1 VIKLSPKVAEYFFV
15 ETDRTPT
22 ATIAAT
28 ETMTQASVTSTTG
41 IVFFT
46 IVDNLQLLCHGQ

>member
-1 VIKLSPKVAEYFFV
+1 MIKLLPKVAEYFFV